1 MHATQRKNL
10 IMQELQQNDSVDV
23 LSLARR
29 LAISKVTVRKDL
41 DELADKGLVVRTH
54 GGAVLAEKQNLV
66 RLISNTITEH
76 TEDKK
81 NICAHALRFVEQGK
95 SIIIDSGSTTVHLA
109 PLVAKMNLS
118 VITNSILVI
127 QELAAAEAVELLIVG
142 GLLRRPSLAAI
153 GSPARSYLNQIH
165 VDTLFLGA
173 SGFSVEQGITCTN
186 LIEADTKQA
195 MIASATKVI
204 LLADSSKF
212 GTVSLAKVCNWE
224 DIDLLIT
231 DDGLSDEGRFTL
243 EAQGVHVQIARS

>member
-1 MHATQRKNL
+1 
-10 IMQELQQNDSVDV
+10 
-23 LSLARR
+23 
-29 LAISKVTVRKDL
+29 
-41 DELADKGLVVRTH
+41 
-54 GGAVLAEKQNLV
+54 
-66 RLISNTITEH
+66 
-76 TEDKK
+76 
-81 NICAHALRFVEQGK
+81 
-95 SIIIDSGSTTVHLA
+95 
-109 PLVAKMNLS
+109 
-118 VITNSILVI
+118 ILVI

-231 DDGLSDEGRFTL
+231 DDGLSDEGRLTL
-243 EAQGVHVQIARS
+243 EAQGVHVQTARS

>member
-231 DDGLSDEGRFTL
+231 DDGLSDEGRLTL
-243 EAQGVHVQIARS
+243 EAQGVHVQTARS

>member
-243 EAQGVHVQIARS
+243 EAQGVHVQTARS